1 MEDKL
6 ALALRNLLQRV
17 ETLGEPGQG
26 LGCVSRSFSRV
37 SRVFPSIPALSMGTQ
52 YWVFLGAS

>member
-17 ETLGEPGQG
+17 QTLVEPGQS
-26 LGCVSRSFSRV
+26 LGCVSRSFNSV
-37 SRVFPSIPALSMGTQ
+37 SRVYPNIPALSIGTL
-52 YWVFLGAS
+52 YWVFLKAS